1 MTIITW
7 RPLAGLQEL
16 RQQINGL
23 FDDIKQEDP
32 LLKMVTPITE
42 TPWMPAIELQETE
55 TDLILQAH
63 IPGLATHQLD
73 IQVSENAVFLAGS
86 YPTPPHHPEG
96 VIRSE
101 FHYGQFRRVL
111 PLPSKVQ
118 QESVT
123 AMVVH
128 GLLTIQM
135 PKLLPSIPNVV
146 KVSVLMASGTTAT
159 PLSGYACTI

>member
-7 RPLAGLQEL
+7 RPLAELQEL

-23 FDDIKQEDP
+23 LDDRQGEAP
-32 LLKMVTPITE
+32 LLGLVAQSIE

-55 TDLILQAH
+55 TALILRAH
-63 IPGLATHQLD
+63 IPGLATDQLD

-86 YPTPPHHPEG
+86 YPTPPQHPQG
-96 VIRSE
+96 IIRSE

-123 AMVVH
+123 AMVVN
-128 GLLTIQM
+128 GLLTIHL
-135 PKLLPSIPNVV
+135 PKLLPSIPNII
-146 KVSVLMASGTTAT
+146 KVPVMMTSSTTAP